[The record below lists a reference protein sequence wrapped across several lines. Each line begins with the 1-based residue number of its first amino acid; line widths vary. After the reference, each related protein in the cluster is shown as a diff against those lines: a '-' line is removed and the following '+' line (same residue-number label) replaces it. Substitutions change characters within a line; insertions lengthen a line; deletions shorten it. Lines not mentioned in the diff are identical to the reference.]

1 MRKVKVKDLHTD
13 LKKLSLEIRAEDKT
27 EAREVV
33 ASTDDKFHKVCE
45 ALVGDETGS
54 IYLSLWDEQ
63 ADEIQ
68 KGKHY
73 RITNAYTSMYRNSLR
88 LNIGKYGKIEEIEAD
103 FEINTANNLS
113 LKEL

>member
-1 MRKVKVKDLHTD
+1 MKVKDLQPEI
-13 LKKLSLEIRAEDKT
+13 KKISIEIKAEDKT
-27 EAREVV
+27 EPREVV

-45 ALVGDETGS
+45 ALVGDETAS

-63 ADEIQ
+63 ADEVK

-73 RITNAYTSMYRNSLR
+73 RITNAYTSVYRNSLR

-103 FEINTANNLS
+103 FEINTAENLS